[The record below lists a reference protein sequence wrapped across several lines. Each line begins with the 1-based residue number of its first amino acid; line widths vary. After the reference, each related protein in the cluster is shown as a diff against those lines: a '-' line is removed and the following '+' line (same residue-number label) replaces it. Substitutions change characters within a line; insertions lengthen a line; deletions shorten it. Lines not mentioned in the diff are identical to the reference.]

1 MASVKPL
8 RAVDDE
14 SSMNESFELP
24 VLTGDDEALWTLRV
38 SRAEG
43 SHGLVLTLSD
53 DRGRAWEAEA
63 FDVFEALLKL
73 RRFQLEPAGIQLCCN
88 GARRNAW
95 ASTMQ
100 REMAAGYA
108 VYLTRLGERGRPPFV
123 RTLDPAPRDE
133 CGTVAEQQA
142 FHEQWSAE
150 RSPER
155 LAEHSAR
162 TKPRWSWL
170 RRR

>member
-1 MASVKPL
+1 M
-8 RAVDDE
+8 E
-14 SSMNESFELP
+14 Q
-24 VLTGDDEALWTLRV
+24 
-38 SRAEG
+38 
-43 SHGLVLTLSD
+43 
-53 DRGRAWEAEA
+53 RGRNGWQTFGSLAAVKRLDLGRNRCHRLPPTGCRLDRMVEGPRTRA
-63 FDVFEALLKL
+63 ALLKL
-73 RRFQLEPAGIQLCCN
+73 RCFQLEPAGIQLCCN

-123 RTLDPAPRDE
+123 RTLDPAPRDD

-150 RSPER
+150 RSAER